1 MRKYLAKLDWNN
13 MLMNKTAI
21 ECWNILKY
29 EIESIIDKFVPFQK
43 QGKRCRKKHL
53 SKEAIRKI
61 MLKQTMLRVYRR
73 TRKEEDYAKYKE
85 ALNAATTEI
94 RQSKRSYEQ
103 KLACNIKNDSKS
115 FYAYVR
121 SKQNVQDKVGP
132 LEDSAGNIISQGF
145 LMAEDLNGYFSSV
158 FTKEDISSLPVADA
172 KFQGAKSDYL
182 GPLVVTPELVAKKI
196 KAMKDNKSPG
206 VDGIPPKLLMET
218 VEQISI
224 PLARV
229 FNLSLKEGVVPFEWK
244 EANIIP
250 LFKKGSRNKSE
261 NYRPVSLTSVIC
273 KLLERLIKDHMVD
286 FLVKHKLL
294 NSSQHGFHK
303 ARSCLTNMLCFLEEI
318 TKWIDVGSPV
328 DIIYLDF
335 QKAFDKVP
343 HQRLLLKLKAHGIG
357 DSITDWIEQWLTDRR
372 QRVVVD
378 GEVSNWKSVLSGV
391 PQGSVL
397 GPILFL
403 IYINDL
409 DDSITSNVLKFA
421 DDTKL
426 FRKVNTD
433 GDKQHLQNDLER
445 SVKWSEK
452 WQMLFNFGKCKC
464 LHTGHGNL
472 DVNYKMGDT
481 VLYITVKEKDLG
493 VTISAD
499 MKVSEQCGIA
509 ASKGNKIIGLIR
521 RNITYKGKKLII
533 PLYKAIVRPHLEY
546 CIQAWRPYRKKD
558 IDTLE
563 RIQRRATKMIPEL
576 RDLSYEERLK
586 ECGLTTLETRRL
598 RGDQIEIFKILNGY
612 ENIDR
617 NMFFSLKKDSR
628 TRGHEVKLVKD
639 QCRLDIRKHSFSQRT
654 INEWN
659 KLSTD
664 CVTASSVNMFKNKV
678 DTYLRRAGYK

>member
-1 MRKYLAKLDWNN
+1 MW
-13 MLMNKTAI
+13 
-21 ECWNILKY
+21 
-29 EIESIIDKFVPFQK
+29 
-43 QGKRCRKKHL
+43 
-53 SKEAIRKI
+53 
-61 MLKQTMLRVYRR
+61 RVYRH
-73 TRKEEDYAKYKE
+73 TRKDEDDAKYKE

-229 FNLSLKEGVVPFEWK
+229 FKSIVPFEWK

-250 LFKKGSRNKSE
+250 LFKNGSRNKSE

-273 KLLERLIKDHMVD
+273 KLLERLIKDHMVE
-286 FLVKHKLL
+286 FLVKHTLL
-294 NSSQHGFHK
+294 NSSQHGFLK

-433 GDKQHLQNDLER
+433 GDKQHLQNDLDR
-445 SVKWSEK
+445 LVKWSEK

-472 DVNYKMGDT
+472 NVNYKMGDT
-481 VLYITVKEKDLG
+481 VLGTTVKEKDLG

-509 ASKGNKIIGLIR
+509 ASKGNQILGLIR
-521 RNITYKGKKLII
+521 RNN
-533 PLYKAIVRPHLEY
+533 
-546 CIQAWRPYRKKD
+546 IQ
-558 IDTLE
+558 
-563 RIQRRATKMIPEL
+563 
-576 RDLSYEERLK
+576 
-586 ECGLTTLETRRL
+586 G
-598 RGDQIEIFKILNGY
+598 
-612 ENIDR
+612 
-617 NMFFSLKKDSR
+617 
-628 TRGHEVKLVKD
+628 
-639 QCRLDIRKHSFSQRT
+639 
-654 INEWN
+654 
-659 KLSTD
+659 
-664 CVTASSVNMFKNKV
+664 NKV
-678 DTYLRRAGYK
+678 NYTSL